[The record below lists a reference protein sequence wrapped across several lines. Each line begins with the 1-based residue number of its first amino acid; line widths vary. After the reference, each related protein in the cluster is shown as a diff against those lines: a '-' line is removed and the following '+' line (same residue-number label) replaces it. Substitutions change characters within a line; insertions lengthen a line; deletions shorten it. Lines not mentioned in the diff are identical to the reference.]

1 MARGRDP
8 REWDDDETVSAAS
21 RALVEAAAALTRAMS
36 AGAAAAGEQ
45 VGDSLSRT
53 LKDASRELA
62 EASAELG
69 RHAGARRRQAKVER
83 TRADLLAAARR
94 VFAAK
99 GYEGA
104 AVGDIAAEA
113 GYTKG
118 ALYSNFESKEAIFLE
133 IARQLTEQEA
143 TETRGWTPADLRRH
157 LAVRVSDEDLLTRM
171 LLTLELYTYAVRHP
185 EAQPDLAPLA
195 RASMDVLAGLVH
207 AARAGAAGQPT
218 RTDHDT
224 ALGLAAVHLL
234 AVVAGP
240 LLGDPDDVAGTA
252 DRLVQRLLA
261 AD

>member
-1 MARGRDP
+1 MARSRDP
-8 REWDDDETVSAAS
+8 RDWDDDETVGAAS
-21 RALVEAAAALTRAMS
+21 RALVDAAAVLTRAMS
-36 AGAAAAGEQ
+36 LGAAAAGEQ
-45 VGDSLSRT
+45 VSDTLSRT

-62 EASAELG
+62 EASAQLG
-69 RHAGARRRQAKVER
+69 RHAGERRRRAKVER

-118 ALYSNFESKEAIFLE
+118 ALYSNFDSKEAIFLE
-133 IARQLTEQEA
+133 IARELTEQEA
-143 TETRGWTPADLRRH
+143 VETGGWTAADLRRH
-157 LAVRVSDEDLLTRM
+157 LAVRVPDDDLLTRM

-185 EAQPDLAPLA
+185 EAQAELAPLA
-195 RASMDVLAGLVH
+195 RGSMDVLARLVH
-207 AARAGAAGQPT
+207 TARTGAPGEPARAD
-218 RTDHDT
+218 RDT

-240 LLGDPDDVAGTA
+240 LLGDADEVAGTA

-261 AD
+261 EG

>member
-69 RHAGARRRQAKVER
+69 RHAGARRRKAKVER

-118 ALYSNFESKEAIFLE
+118 ALYAHFDSKEAIFLE
-133 IARQLTEQEA
+133 IARELAAQEA
-143 TETRGWTPADLRRH
+143 AETDAWTAADLRRH
-157 LAVRVSDEDLLTRM
+157 LAVRVPDDDLLTRM
-171 LLTLELYTYAVRHP
+171 LLTLELYTYAARHP
-185 EAQPDLAPLA
+185 EARPDLAPLA
-195 RASMDVLAGLVH
+195 RASIAVLARLVH
-207 AARAGAAGQPT
+207 AARSGTGEPT
-218 RTDHDT
+218 REDRDT

-240 LLGDPDDVAGTA
+240 LLGEAEEVAGTA
-252 DRLVQRLLA
+252 DRLVHRLLGNG
-261 AD
+261 

>member
-8 REWDDDETVSAAS
+8 RDWDDDETVSAAS

-118 ALYSNFESKEAIFLE
+118 ALYSNFDSKEAIFLE
-133 IARQLTEQEA
+133 IARGLTTQEA
-143 TETRGWTPADLRRH
+143 AETTSWTAADLRRH
-157 LAVRVSDEDLLTRM
+157 LAVRMPDEDLLTRM

-185 EAQPDLAPLA
+185 ESQADLAPLA
-195 RASMDVLAGLVH
+195 RGSMDVLARLVH
-207 AARAGAAGQPT
+207 AARTGSEGDPA
-218 RTDHDT
+218 RSDRDT
-224 ALGLAAVHLL
+224 ALGLASVHLL

-240 LLGDPDDVAGTA
+240 LLGDADEVAASA
-252 DRLVQRLLA
+252 DRLVQRLLGEG
-261 AD
+261 

>member
-1 MARGRDP
+1 VARGRDP
-8 REWDDDETVSAAS
+8 RDWDDDETVSAAS
-21 RALVEAAAALTRAMS
+21 RALVDAAAVLTRAMS
-36 AGAAAAGEQ
+36 LGAAAAGEQ
-45 VGDSLSRT
+45 VSDTLSRT

-62 EASAELG
+62 EASAQLG
-69 RHAGARRRQAKVER
+69 RHAGDRRRRAKVER

-118 ALYSNFESKEAIFLE
+118 ALYSNFDSKEAIFLE
-133 IARQLTEQEA
+133 IARELTAE
-143 TETRGWTPADLRRH
+143 ETDQTTRWSPADLRR
-157 LAVRVSDEDLLTRM
+157 LLSVRVPDDDVLTRM

-185 EAQPDLAPLA
+185 EAQADLAPLA
-195 RASMDVLAGLVH
+195 RSSMDVLARLVR
-207 AARAGAAGQPT
+207 AARTGVQGDPTAAD
-218 RTDHDT
+218 RDT

-240 LLGDPDDVAGTA
+240 LLGDPGEIAASA
-252 DRLVQRLLA
+252 DRLVQRLLG
-261 AD
+261 DG